1 MNRTANLLL
10 TLTTVVGI
18 SLGGEGGLPGVF
30 LNYGAGPRSLG
41 MGKAF
46 AAVSDDVQAVY
57 FNPAGLF
64 QLNAQEVLLAHSQ
77 LYGARLEYIGYALP
91 TRESGTFGLNLINY
105 GSEGIDSRDPNNWQF
120 QTTAFAENAYVAS
133 YSYNPWHFLGFGG
146 ALKLITKNL
155 AEHSDI
161 TLGGDL
167 GILLKL
173 PRPFSFG
180 ISFQNLL
187 QPVIQ
192 LVSIPE
198 RYPRTLRAGV
208 AVRLL
213 DERVTI
219 TTDVTATDVF
229 IKSHRDIVPHGGIEF
244 AAVPNTLIQRVG
256 VDPNEISLGLGI
268 HKAWGK
274 MALGIDYAFL
284 LHHASRYRLNPTHK
298 LGVFITFAGFRVWI
312 EAAPAVFVP
321 TPEDRQNVLW
331 MDIRTVTRTPA
342 RRWQL
347 LIKNSHGEVVR
358 SFSGWDAPPL
368 RLTWDGLDD
377 AGRLTAD
384 GRYYYEI
391 VIVDQRNSALKH
403 LGFLTEIRTRGPGGR
418 IEIRPGR

>member
-1 MNRTANLLL
+1 MSRAANLFL
-10 TLTTVVGI
+10 TLTTMTGLT
-18 SLGGEGGLPGVF
+18 LGGEGGLPGTF

-46 AAVSDDVQAVY
+46 VAVCDDVQAVY

-64 QLNAQEVLLAHSQ
+64 QLNAQEVLLSHSQ

-133 YSYNPWHFLGFGG
+133 YSYNPWHFLGIGG
-146 ALKLITKNL
+146 SLKLISKNL
-155 AEHSDI
+155 AEHSGVAF
-161 TLGGDL
+161 GGDFGVL
-167 GILLKL
+167 IKL
-173 PRPFSFG
+173 PQPFSFG
-180 ISFQNLL
+180 LFLQNVL
-187 QPVIQ
+187 QPTMQ

-198 RYPRTLRAGV
+198 SYPRTLRAGA

-213 DERVTI
+213 DERVTLAA
-219 TTDVTATDVF
+219 DAAATDIF
-229 IKSHRDIVPHGGIEF
+229 INSRRDIVPHGGIEF
-244 AAVPNTLIQRVG
+244 VAIPNTLIQRVG
-256 VDPNEISLGLGI
+256 MDPNEISFGI
-268 HKAWGK
+268 GIQKTWGK

-298 LGVFITFAGFRVWI
+298 LGIFVTFAGFRVWV
-312 EAAPAVFVP
+312 EATPTVFAP

-331 MDIRTVTRTPA
+331 MDIRHVTRTPA
-342 RRWQL
+342 KRWQL
-347 LIKNSHGEVVR
+347 LVKNSYGEVVR
-358 SFSGWDAPPL
+358 SFSGWDTPPL

-377 AGRLTAD
+377 AGRLAAD

-403 LGFLTEIRTRGPGGR
+403 SGLLTEIRTRGPGGR